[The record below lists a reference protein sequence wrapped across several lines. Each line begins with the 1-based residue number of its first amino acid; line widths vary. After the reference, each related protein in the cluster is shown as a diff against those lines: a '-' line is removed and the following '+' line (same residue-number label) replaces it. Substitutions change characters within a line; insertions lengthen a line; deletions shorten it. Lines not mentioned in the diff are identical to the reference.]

1 MFIRGVKQ
9 RFFYNKFRMLML
21 LLLLISLIYFSS
33 TIAIAFS
40 ESLSLNEK
48 IANIE
53 SRIRHLRTG
62 DLIIR
67 VVNEKDEPITGAA
80 VNLEQIKHNFE
91 FGTALSTEVFTNK
104 YSATDKEKY
113 LNTAKKLFNA
123 SVPENSLK
131 WYSTESERG
140 KLSYVDNDNILQW
153 SLNNGMKMRGHTLFW
168 EKETHNQPWVK
179 SLSKTELK
187 KAIEKRTKEV
197 CLRYKGRIH
206 EYDVLNEILHGDFF
220 EKKLGPNII
229 KEMFLLCKQVDP
241 NARLYLN
248 EYFSKPND
256 LNRYVQLI
264 RDLLKQGVPIGG
276 IGFQG
281 HIRGKVNAVE
291 MQVILDTLG
300 QFGLPIKITEFDVL
314 SDTEQDKVEVFRD
327 VYRVAFAH
335 PATKGILM
343 WGFWAGA
350 HWEPKAALFTKDWQP
365 LPIAKAYQDLVY
377 NQWWTRVNTLTNE
390 AGEIKVRA
398 FFGEYFLK
406 VNAGNQVS
414 QMRVLFAPGD
424 SGNFVKVVMVNG

>member
-1 MFIRGVKQ
+1 
-9 RFFYNKFRMLML
+9 MLML

-53 SRIRHLRTG
+53 GRIRHLRTG

-67 VVNEKDEPITGAA
+67 VVNEKDEPITGAV

-104 YSATDKEKY
+104 YSAIDKEKY

-131 WYSTESERG
+131 WYSTESQRG
-140 KLSYVDNDNILQW
+140 KVSYVDNDNILQW
-153 SLNNGMKMRGHTLFW
+153 SLKNGMRMRGHTLFW
-168 EKETHNQPWVK
+168 EKEIHNQPWLK

-220 EKKLGPNII
+220 EKKLGPSII
-229 KEMFLLCKQVDP
+229 KKMFLLCKQVDP

-350 HWEPKAALFTKDWQP
+350 HWEPKAALFRKDWQP

-390 AGEIKVRA
+390 AGEIKIRA

-424 SGNFVKVVMVNG
+424 SGNFVKVVMANG